1 MTIFWLIVSF
11 IFLFIELGNPGLFF
25 FLSFACA
32 AFVSFIVSLFF
43 CSLFLQIS
51 VFLMSFLFFI
61 FFLKIIVLP
70 AINSTIYRSNTAALL
85 GKTGVVIKDITEYQ
99 IGQIVVNGQV
109 WSAHSSNKNLIS
121 IGTSVLVESIIGC
134 HLVVREKVN
143 FIER

>member
-1 MTIFWLIVSF
+1 
-11 IFLFIELGNPGLFF
+11 
-25 FLSFACA
+25 
-32 AFVSFIVSLFF
+32 
-43 CSLFLQIS
+43 
-51 VFLMSFLFFI
+51 MSFLFFI